1 MRISDWSSDVCSS
14 DLIAWLD
21 RMAVGALLLGRLE
34 QHSTVNSAPG
44 TTLAPKE
51 GRTYSAGPVN
61 GIVMRPIRPCSAS
74 ILRRIG
80 ATSAH
85 LAGPAWL
92 GLSDPSTE
100 CCSGAPSLGAEAS
113 ASANTFRAPLDSF
126 TGCFSIVLTPPYR
139 CGN

>member
-61 GIVMRPIRPCSAS
+61 GMDMRPIRPCSAS
-74 ILRRIG
+74 IFRRIG
-80 ATSAH
+80 VTSAQF
-85 LAGPAWL
+85 AGPAWL
-92 GLSDPSTE
+92 GRSGPSPARW
-100 CCSGAPSLGAEAS
+100 SGAPSLGAATSGSTTAFRGLQIGRAS
-113 ASANTFRAPLDSF
+113 CRERV
-126 TGCFSIVLTPPYR
+126 CQYV
-139 CGN
+139 